1 MSRRCK
7 RTSMQ
12 PLFISLDYLG
22 VSALPLSTNLIFWFW
37 NCSYSVEGPCVSMS
51 YVVGLPINSYKPITN
66 TAWVRA
72 RLCKFQKGCT
82 WLPAASDKVYQL
94 LAHSRSFSPCI
105 PASSTT
111 NAGRHDIVE
120 IFLKVALNTINQIKS
135 IYQNWQVLTFSCHRI
150 YSYEFR
156 NSSLRS
162 W

>member
-66 TAWVRA
+66 TAWVID
-72 RLCKFQKGCT
+72 FI
-82 WLPAASDKVYQL
+82 V
-94 LAHSRSFSPCI
+94 F
-105 PASSTT
+105 
-111 NAGRHDIVE
+111 NA
-120 IFLKVALNTINQIKS
+120 
-135 IYQNWQVLTFSCHRI
+135 TFSNI
-150 YSYEFR
+150 SAI
-156 NSSLRS
+156 S